1 MASSELELR
10 PVALAL
16 HTRDRERDY
25 RWYCSAGKPELAD
38 KLRELHRDLLA
49 DFNAKPDAPATFLL
63 LEEHR
68 RLGLIVAN
76 LKTSRTDHMNTR
88 LYDTLLLEF
97 DDKQRSAVYRLAAGL
112 LLDPSSSAIQQ
123 RCLEYAEARFE
134 QKDAPQLAPLSVP
147 LPASAKQGGS
157 PYLPVYSHAALR
169 ANPENC
175 RRLATLLEHAADNG
189 DYFGSSVLIVCTGF
203 AGKDRLQRFVPQAGR
218 LIVLSRSSSLPEEA
232 EVDLTPAAAEKK
244 NQQKRKV
251 LVPAGVLVGGLFLIL
266 ILILVGFGRNFSDS
280 RPSST
285 GSTESNNLNN
295 GSSTSKEKSS
305 DSKKKSSDSDKDKSA
320 TTPEKNSSGAS
331 KKD

>member
-25 RWYCSAGKPELAD
+25 HWYCKAGAPVLAD

-147 LPASAKQGGS
+147 LPASARQDGS
-157 PYLPVYSHAALR
+157 SDQLAHSHAALR

-251 LVPAGVLVGGLFLIL
+251 LVPARVLVGCLVL
-266 ILILVGFGRNFSDS
+266 ILILVRFGSNLSDS

-305 DSKKKSSDSDKDKSA
+305 DSEKKSSDSDKDKSA
-320 TTPEKNSSGAS
+320 TAPEKNSSDAS

>member
-25 RWYCSAGKPELAD
+25 HWYCSAGESVLAD

-147 LPASAKQGGS
+147 LPTQSGGS
-157 PYLPVYSHAALR
+157 PYPPVYSHAALR

-189 DYFGSSVLIVCTGF
+189 DYLGSSVLIVCTGF

-251 LVPAGVLVGGLFLIL
+251 LVPAGVLVGGLFLV
-266 ILILVGFGRNFSDS
+266 LILVGFGSNLSDS
-280 RPSST
+280 RPSSST

-320 TTPEKNSSGAS
+320 TAPEKNSSDAS

>member
-25 RWYCSAGKPELAD
+25 HWYCSAGESVLAD

-147 LPASAKQGGS
+147 LPTQSGGS
-157 PYLPVYSHAALR
+157 PYPLGHSHAALR
-169 ANPENC
+169 ANEANC
-175 RRLATLLEHAADNG
+175 GRLAAILEHAADNG
-189 DYFGSSVLIVCTGF
+189 DYLGSSVLIVCTGF

-218 LIVLSRSSSLPEEA
+218 LIALSRLSSLPEED
-232 EVDLTPAAAEKK
+232 EVDLTPAAAAEKK
-244 NQQKRKV
+244 NRQRRQI
-251 LVPAGVLVGGLFLIL
+251 LAPAGVLVGGLFLV
-266 ILILVGFGRNFSDS
+266 LILVGFGSNLSDS
-280 RPSST
+280 RPSSST

-320 TTPEKNSSGAS
+320 TAPEKNSSDAS

>member
-25 RWYCSAGKPELAD
+25 HWYCKAGEPRLAE

-49 DFNAKPDAPATFLL
+49 DLDAKPAAPATFLL

-134 QKDAPQLAPLSVP
+134 QKDAPELAPLSVP
-147 LPASAKQGGS
+147 LPTQSGGS
-157 PYLPVYSHAALR
+157 PYPPVYSHAALR

-189 DYFGSSVLIVCTGF
+189 DYLGSSVLIVCTGF

-251 LVPAGVLVGGLFLIL
+251 LVPAGVLVGGLFLV
-266 ILILVGFGRNFSDS
+266 LILVGFGRDFFAS
-280 RPSST
+280 RPSPT
-285 GSTESNNLNN
+285 GSNESNNLNN
-295 GSSTSKEKSS
+295 GSSDSKEKSS

-320 TTPEKNSSGAS
+320 TAPEKNSSDAS

>member
-25 RWYCSAGKPELAD
+25 HWYCKAGEPRLAE

-157 PYLPVYSHAALR
+157 SDQLAHSHAALR

-218 LIVLSRSSSLPEEA
+218 LIVLSRSSSIPEEA
-232 EVDLTPAAAEKK
+232 EVDLTPAAEKK
-244 NQQKRKV
+244 NQHKRQI
-251 LVPAGVLVGGLFLIL
+251 PATAGVLVGLFVIIL
-266 ILILVGFGRNFSDS
+266 ILIEFGINFFAS

-305 DSKKKSSDSDKDKSA
+305 DSEKTSSDSDKDKSA
-320 TTPEKNSSGAS
+320 TAPEKNSSGAS